1 MDAMKCDTSLF
12 LLPVHSLYTVCTV
25 VFDDCVCRIRRRA
38 GDKQYH
44 SDDGYTS
51 DPGIIREE
59 EDDDETDE
67 NTETTDGTDVSSP
80 HVHTCIISPA

>member
-1 MDAMKCDTSLF
+1 M
-12 LLPVHSLYTVCTV
+12 VYNLYLVCTPGWP
-25 VFDDCVCRIRRRA
+25 CRIRRRA

-67 NTETTDGTDVSSP
+67 NTETPDAVDVS
-80 HVHTCIISPA
+80 

>member
-1 MDAMKCDTSLF
+1 MYSFVLNCLI
-12 LLPVHSLYTVCTV
+12 TVS
-25 VFDDCVCRIRRRA
+25 RIRRRA

-67 NTETTDGTDVSSP
+67 NAETTDGTDVS
-80 HVHTCIISPA
+80 

>member
-1 MDAMKCDTSLF
+1 M
-12 LLPVHSLYTVCTV
+12 HSLLVTQYSFVLYFLITVS
-25 VFDDCVCRIRRRA
+25 RIRRRA

-67 NTETTDGTDVSSP
+67 NTETTDGTDVS
-80 HVHTCIISPA
+80 

>member
-1 MDAMKCDTSLF
+1 MGRHEQCG
-12 LLPVHSLYTVCTV
+12 HSVGV
-25 VFDDCVCRIRRRA
+25 VLICCLMFDDCSIRCCA

-67 NTETTDGTDVSSP
+67 NTETTDGADVSGILNFHDQLS
-80 HVHTCIISPA
+80 